1 MHLFLDPG
9 GTTGWA
15 LFDSQGTAKSYDQV
29 TGLDSFSDFLT
40 MTNTETP
47 LKKIWYEPFL
57 IDNNKLFRDQSG
69 KKRESMLNH
78 NEKKG
83 IQDTLEVIGAIKF
96 FTRVNKIPVQTIT
109 DVTLD
114 AALKH
119 AGLRMPPK
127 SQHSESHRI
136 VALAYGRSYFI
147 RNGITKIP
155 RRSL

>member
-1 MHLFLDPG
+1 MFLFLDPG

-15 LFDSQGTAKSYDQV
+15 LFDSQGNAKGYDQL

-57 IDNNKLFRDQSG
+57 IDNNKLFRKLDGTKRQS
-69 KKRESMLNH
+69 LLTH
-78 NEKKG
+78 DEKKG
-83 IQDTLEVIGAIKF
+83 IQDTLEIIGAIKF
-96 FTRVNKIPVQTIT
+96 FTRVNKIPVQEIRN
-109 DVTLD
+109 VTLE
-114 AALKH
+114 AAYKH
-119 AGLRMPPK
+119 AGLRMQPK
-127 SQHSESHRI
+127 HLHSESHRYD
-136 VALAYGRSYFI
+136 ALAYGRDHFI